1 MEKVKKKIN
10 NILDNKVVLIA
21 ILVTL
26 ILFGSFIKVEY
37 SRCTYKMY
45 YNPWEV
51 EYEHFKTLGRYFLAM
66 GWKTV
71 SILGFSLYDTYRLSF
86 AMAMFFTIASIVM
99 MQKVANKF
107 VDNKIISTIISILI
121 VVNPFIID
129 LYIYIEKGFLI
140 FSIFTTI
147 FAVERVVEYFE
158 NKKIRNLL
166 FATILLMCSAFT
178 YQGITTLFV
187 AILLVAILKYSKS
200 ILEFIKN
207 NFIVAIIFGIAM
219 GVNLICIKLFNTS
232 TRISGEKSLLANIE
246 VIINTINNM
255 TILSFKTLP
264 KYVFVIVF
272 DILLGSYIIGM
283 LLNKNKVKENLII
296 LLGFLYVIIGTFVMA
311 LLPQLSL
318 ETASV
323 VLVPRSTFTFGAI
336 LGIVMMF
343 AFNKIEMKKFLKVI
357 IVFVFCIYFLLE
369 VFWMQKI
376 VSDHYIVNYLDNATG
391 RMIGECI
398 EKYEEE
404 SGVEI
409 KYAIYYEDACVNSS
423 YPEIITFDQMN
434 KKVVS
439 MYSKLLLLNYISG
452 NNLVERH
459 EKNMEYEERFKQQDW
474 DYFNENQLI
483 FDGDTVHI
491 CQF

>member
-1 MEKVKKKIN
+1 MEKVKKKISS
-10 NILDNKVVLIA
+10 ILNNKVLLIA
-21 ILVTL
+21 ILITL

-51 EYEHFKTLGRYFLAM
+51 EYEHFKTLGRYFLAI

-71 SILGFSLYDTYRLSF
+71 SVLGFSLYDTYRLSF
-86 AMAMFFTIASIVM
+86 AMAMFFTVMSIVM
-99 MQKVANKF
+99 MQKIANKF
-107 VDNKIISTIISILI
+107 VDNKVISTIISILI

-129 LYIYIEKGFLI
+129 LYIYLEKGFLI

-158 NKKIRNLL
+158 NKKIRNLI

-187 AILLVAILKYSKS
+187 AILLVAILKYSKN
-200 ILEFIKN
+200 ILQFVKN
-207 NFIVAIIFGIAM
+207 NLIVAIIFGIAM
-219 GVNLICIKLFNTS
+219 GINLVCIKLFNTS

-246 VIINTINNM
+246 VIVNTINNM

-264 KYVFVIVF
+264 KYVFIIAFNVLF
-272 DILLGSYIIGM
+272 LSYIIG
-283 LLNKNKVKENLII
+283 LFSNKKKIKEVAYIMF
-296 LLGFLYVIIGTFVMA
+296 GFVYIIIGTFVMA

-323 VLVPRSTFTFGAI
+323 VLVPRSTFAFGSI
-336 LGIVMMF
+336 LGIVMMY
-343 AFNKIEMKKFLKVI
+343 AFNKIEMNKILKG
-357 IVFVFCIYFLLE
+357 FCIILFAIYFILE

-376 VSDHYIVNYLDNATG
+376 ITDHYIVNYLDNSTG
-391 RMIGECI
+391 KLIGKYIQE
-398 EKYEEE
+398 YEEE
-404 SGVEI
+404 SGIEV
-409 KYAIYYEDACVNSS
+409 KYAIYYEDANINSS
-423 YPEIITFDQMN
+423 YPDIITFDQMN

-439 MYSKLLLLNYISG
+439 MYSKLLLLNYVSG
-452 NNLVERH
+452 NNLIESH
-459 EKNMEYEERFKQQDW
+459 EKKSEFEEFFKQNDW
-474 DYFNENQLI
+474 DYFDENQLI
-483 FDGDTVHI
+483 FEGDTVHI